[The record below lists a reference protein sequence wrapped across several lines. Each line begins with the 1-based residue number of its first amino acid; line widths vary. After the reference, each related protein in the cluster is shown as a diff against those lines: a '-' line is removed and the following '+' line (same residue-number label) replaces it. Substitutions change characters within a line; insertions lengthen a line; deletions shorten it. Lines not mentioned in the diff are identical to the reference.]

1 MTHKYW
7 IANGYNAIN
16 KRRNALKQNKK
27 IIAYKSE
34 TKVKMANTLLIRI
47 IIRSIALQ

>member
-7 IANGYNAIN
+7 LANGYNAIN

-27 IIAYKSE
+27 IIAHNE

-47 IIRSIALQ
+47 IIRSTAQQ